1 MNILALA
8 AREAVL
14 RASEVCRV
22 VQRNLDRVRAIT
34 KDDRSPVTVADFA
47 AQAVVAKVLSEH
59 LGEIHLVAEESSTFL
74 RDPGHEAHLEAAT
87 EAARTVWSD
96 VTPRG
101 LLDAIDIGGRHH
113 GGVTAVGVRG
123 PSSGIPPRNP
133 EIRNPD
139 PAHPAPPGFWT
150 LDPIDGTKGFLRG
163 HQYAVCLAYIVGD
176 SPVLGLLGCPNLP
189 SGFAGALDQSDA
201 SGCLYVSVKGEGV
214 FESACLLEAMGSAP
228 RGITRAGYNPGDA
241 VTVCESFEPSH
252 TKQDATARVME
263 LLLPTQCNPPVR
275 IDSQCKYALVARGQA
290 DVYLRL
296 PTRRGYVE
304 RIWDHASGAL
314 IASEMNC
321 VVSDARGIPLDFSQG
336 PGLEKNRGIV
346 AAPAGLHDRI
356 IDAIRRLG
364 LDAEP
369 S

>member
-1 MNILALA
+1 MTLLVDA

-34 KDDRSPVTVADFA
+34 KDDRSPVTVGDFA
-47 AQAVVAKVLSEH
+47 SQAVVASVLRRH
-59 LGEIHLVAEESSTFL
+59 LGEVHLVAEESSAFL
-74 RDPGHEAHLEAAT
+74 RDPAHAAHLDAALD
-87 EAARTVWSD
+87 AARTVWPD
-96 VTPRG
+96 VTPG
-101 LLDAIDIGGRHH
+101 SFLDAIDIGGHH
-113 GGVTAVGVRG
+113 HTTSRAPLRDAA
-123 PSSGIPPRNP
+123 PS
-133 EIRNPD
+133 
-139 PAHPAPPGFWT
+139 APGFWT

-176 SPVLGLLGCPNLP
+176 SPVLGVLGCPNLP
-189 SGFAGALDQSDA
+189 SDWNAALDRSDP
-201 SGCLYVSVKGEGV
+201 SGCLYVSLKGQGLL
-214 FESACLLEAMGSAP
+214 ESPCLLLAP
-228 RGITRAGYNPGDA
+228 DRSPRRITRRPHTPGEP

-263 LLLPTQCNPPVR
+263 RLAPTRCAPPVR
-275 IDSQCKYALVARGQA
+275 IDSQCKYSLVARGQA

-314 IASEMNC
+314 IATEMGC
-321 VVSDARGIPLDFSQG
+321 TVSDARGVPLDFSQG

-346 AAPAGLHDRI
+346 AAPAGLHEQI
-356 IDAIRRLG
+356 IRAIRELG

-369 S
+369 A